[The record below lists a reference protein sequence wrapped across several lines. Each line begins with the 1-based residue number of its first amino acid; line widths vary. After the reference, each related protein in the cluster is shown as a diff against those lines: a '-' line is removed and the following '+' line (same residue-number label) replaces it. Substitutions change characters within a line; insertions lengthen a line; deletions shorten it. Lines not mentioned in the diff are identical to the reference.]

1 MKKVNFKAKENRW
14 AIILGIVIAV
24 ASCSIGDKLPE
35 DDPTAQVLKQETIE
49 VDEQQK
55 LEKLA
60 QKEQEKQE
68 KKEREEEEK
77 KNKAEQIAYGVD
89 YKKGDTVKIYSD
101 LGNLDDEKETLFIDI
116 KHSPDTYAHFNEN
129 IVLMDVESTLEYIR
143 DNYDLGEYAKVKVS
157 IYAHLYDSYGQLN
170 EVNLIFYR
178 ITVEELEKINFDTMP
193 AENLKMINDEI
204 NFNKAVNWD

>member
-24 ASCSIGDKLPE
+24 ASCSISDELPE
-35 DDPTAQVLKQETIE
+35 DDPTAQVLNQETIE

-101 LGNLDDEKETLFIDI
+101 LGNLDDEKET
-116 KHSPDTYAHFNEN
+116 
-129 IVLMDVESTLEYIR
+129 
-143 DNYDLGEYAKVKVS
+143 
-157 IYAHLYDSYGQLN
+157 
-170 EVNLIFYR
+170 
-178 ITVEELEKINFDTMP
+178 
-193 AENLKMINDEI
+193 
-204 NFNKAVNWD
+204 

>member
-24 ASCSIGDKLPE
+24 ASCSISDELPE
-35 DDPTAQVLKQETIE
+35 DDPTAQVLNQETIE

-60 QKEQEKQE
+60 Q
-68 KKEREEEEK
+68 KEREEEEK

-101 LGNLDDEKETLFIDI
+101 LGNLDDEKETLFIEI
-116 KHSPDTYAHFNEN
+116 KHSPDTYAYFNEN